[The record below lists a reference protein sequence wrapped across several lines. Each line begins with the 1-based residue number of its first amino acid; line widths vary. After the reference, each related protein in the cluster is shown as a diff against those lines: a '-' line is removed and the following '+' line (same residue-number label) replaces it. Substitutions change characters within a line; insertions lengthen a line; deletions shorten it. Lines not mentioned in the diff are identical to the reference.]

1 MESLKRKQKFDEKS
15 STSTHGACFIGND
28 QKSFRIGCLEE
39 IEHNSVKMNENKTS
53 GEI

>member
-15 STSTHGACFIGND
+15 STSTHGACFIGNG
-28 QKSFRIGCLEE
+28 QKSIGMDCFDE